1 MALAIWAQARLVS
14 AKRVKMPRPQK
25 SARLCCS
32 VIAMSF
38 SPVLLY
44 DYCGCIIE
52 FHEYLLCC
60 DCEES
65 AGAGVNPLRRKMV
78 RT

>member
-1 MALAIWAQARLVS
+1 
-14 AKRVKMPRPQK
+14 
-25 SARLCCS
+25 
-32 VIAMSF
+32 MSF

-52 FHEYLLCC
+52 FHEYFLCY

-65 AGAGVNPLRRKMV
+65 AGAGMNPLRRKMV
-78 RT
+78 RI

>member
-14 AKRVKMPRPQK
+14 AKRVRMPRPQK

-44 DYCGCIIE
+44 DYFCCDD
-52 FHEYLLCC
+52 FHEYFLIAIAMNAP
-60 DCEES
+60 ER
-65 AGAGVNPLRRKMV
+65 G
-78 RT
+78 